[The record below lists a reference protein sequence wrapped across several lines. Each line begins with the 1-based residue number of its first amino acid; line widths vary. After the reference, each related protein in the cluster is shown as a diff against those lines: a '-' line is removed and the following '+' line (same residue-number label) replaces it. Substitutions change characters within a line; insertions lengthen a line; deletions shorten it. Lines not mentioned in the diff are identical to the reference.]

1 MFGKS
6 TNNWRGN
13 IAWARKAIFSFS
25 FLPLEFMSYLGVF
38 LTGISF
44 LALLAQIIL
53 RFILPEVPHGLTT
66 IIVLIL
72 FFGGVQVLSISI
84 IGEYI
89 SKIFEETKNRPKFI
103 RSSIRKGKHTYDTA
117 EKIDSFLIEN
127 K

>member
-1 MFGKS
+1 
-6 TNNWRGN
+6 
-13 IAWARKAIFSFS
+13 
-25 FLPLEFMSYLGVF
+25 MSYLGVF

-44 LALLAQIIL
+44 LALIAQIIL
-53 RFILPEVPHGLTT
+53 RFVLPEVPQGLTT

-72 FFGGVQVLSISI
+72 FFGGVQVLSISV

-103 RSSIRKGKHTYDTA
+103 RTSIRKGKRMYDTA
-117 EKIDSFLIEN
+117 EKMEQFLKE